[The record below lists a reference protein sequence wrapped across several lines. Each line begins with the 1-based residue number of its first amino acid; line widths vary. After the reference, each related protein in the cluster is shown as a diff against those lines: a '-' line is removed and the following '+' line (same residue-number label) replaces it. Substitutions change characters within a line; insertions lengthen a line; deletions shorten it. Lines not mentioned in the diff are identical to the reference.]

1 MVGGSSCCIA
11 DLKRPGWWRDLQVC
25 WHGCAGRSPEHSE
38 YAREPS
44 RAQFYDDMPYL
55 TVLQLQ
61 RSVKQLRQP
70 LDAYM
75 GPDAQRLY
83 QGAWQLVCVLA
94 RALEG
99 RPPGSSRAGPQGGGE
114 SLGDRR
120 SSGGSAGARSSTAGF
135 GGFGGILAGFGTA
148 APDSPA
154 SDASSR
160 QGVRLL

>member
-1 MVGGSSCCIA
+1 
-11 DLKRPGWWRDLQVC
+11 
-25 WHGCAGRSPEHSE
+25 
-38 YAREPS
+38 
-44 RAQFYDDMPYL
+44 
-55 TVLQLQ
+55 
-61 RSVKQLRQP
+61 
-70 LDAYM
+70 M

-99 RPPGSSRAGPQGGGE
+99 RPLGSSRAGPQGGGE

-120 SSGGSAGARSSTAGF
+120 GSGGSAGARSTTAGF

-160 QGVRLL
+160 QGVHLLW